1 MIKNEKSIIIQ
12 RPIEEVFAFVSDLQ
26 NATQWQSGVLEVRRV
41 TEGPLGIG
49 TQFAFVRKFMG
60 RKMEAISE
68 FVAYEPNSKVVFK
81 NNSGPMDFENSYLF
95 EATDECTR
103 LTSILEMQPKGFIS
117 LAEPLIDAGL
127 KREMETAF
135 GDLKDLLESR
145 VPAASL

>member
-95 EATDECTR
+95 EATDEDTR

>member
-68 FVAYEPNSKVVFK
+68 FLAYEPNSKVVFK

-95 EATDECTR
+95 EATDEDTR

>member
-12 RPIEEVFAFVSDLQ
+12 RPIEKVFAFVSDLQ

-95 EATDECTR
+95 EATDEDTR